1 MGKKLRALFLSLLFI
16 LAYAT
21 PLFAEITPQDSQTV
35 QSAWGAI
42 LGEQIKSLNQIDA
55 EAASFLKNLPQ
66 LTADLNTKV
75 EALQSEFLHLMTI
88 AQINRSSPPD
98 LSVVMELTRRQ
109 QEELATYCRG
119 IDNAIN
125 RMDARFKELALL
137 SDDAQDVSSQEL
149 ANFRMQLAATD
160 KKLAEIKSRMVKAL
174 APAHRLSWKMHTL
187 QNRLKLTMPQLWSS
201 YYLDSIANYDTSLQ
215 DSLAQFDTY
224 KNIMTLRLATELPD
238 SIRQWITLFLRTGLI
253 LFLGSVLAFFAM
265 RYAKNLPEDLYRG
278 IKRIAL
284 HSYPWLLLSL
294 SLLYACMWEKNLFQM
309 LTSCAILFL
318 VWGQLNLVWDIYAIK
333 KEDIP
338 KRNPLAS
345 MAFPMLCGIVLLYL
359 EPFPLLLSSLWSFV
373 LASTLFFV
381 SRRAKPTSRLT
392 HYLLMGYVIILWLSL
407 FGTLLGYARL
417 SVLVSVVYTGM
428 AVALQQIFALLD
440 LGKTIDAILPKEG
453 MSGLLNGL
461 ALAFFLP
468 MLMFGLSL
476 IPALWVLAY
485 PGGDYLLA
493 KILQTGISIGSF
505 SLNIMQVLVTLM
517 AFYLTRSC
525 ITVGTTFLAGLRKQ
539 GFKLSPTLIGPFQ
552 TAFTYSLWAIFGF
565 FVLNAFGFSLT
576 NLAIVAGGLSV
587 GLGFGLQNIVQNFI
601 SGLMVIFGQIVREGD
616 IVEVAGTLGT
626 VRRVN
631 IRSTQVET
639 YDNAVVF
646 IPNSEFLSQRFTNW
660 THNGRRVRRE
670 IKVGIAYGSDVSL
683 AMKLLSDIAL
693 AHPRVLHW
701 PEPAVLF
708 WEFGGSSLEMLL
720 RFWIG
725 DIDHGLATMT
735 DLRLAIDEKFAEHGI
750 NIAFPQLDVHFPD
763 EDISDGKSAILT
775 KIGGQEPS

>member
-1 MGKKLRALFLSLLFI
+1 MGKKLRALFLCLLFL
-16 LAYAT
+16 LANAA
-21 PLFAEITPQDSQTV
+21 PLFAETNPQDSLAV

-42 LGEQIKSLNQIDA
+42 LGEQIKSLNQIDR
-55 EAASFLKNLPQ
+55 EAAAFLKNLPQ
-66 LTADLNTKV
+66 LTADLNQKV

-98 LSVVMELTRRQ
+98 LSVVMELTRRLQ
-109 QEELATYCRG
+109 DELVAYCRG
-119 IDNAIN
+119 IDNTIN
-125 RMDARFKELALL
+125 KLDAGFKELALL

-149 ANFRMQLAATD
+149 ADFRVQLADTE
-160 KKLAEIKSRMVKAL
+160 KKLTEIKSRMVKAL

-187 QNRLKLTMPQLWSS
+187 QNRLTLTMPQLWSS
-201 YYLDSIANYDTSLQ
+201 YYLDSIADTGPSLQ
-215 DSLAQFDTY
+215 ESFTQFETY
-224 KNIMTLRLATELPD
+224 KNIMVLRLTTELPG
-238 SIRQWITLFLRTGLI
+238 SLRQWVTLLLRTCLI
-253 LFLGSVLAFFAM
+253 LFLGSVLAFFAL
-265 RYAKNLPEDLYRG
+265 RYARHLPENLYFG
-278 IKRIAL
+278 IKRL
-284 HSYPWLLLSL
+284 FRHSYPWLLLSIA
-294 SLLYACMWEKNLFQM
+294 LLYACMWEENLFQM
-309 LTSCAILFL
+309 LTSGAILFL
-318 VWGQLNLVWDIYAIK
+318 VWGQFNLVWDVYTIK
-333 KEDIP
+333 EP
-338 KRNPLAS
+338 TVTTRNPLSA
-345 MAFPMLCGIVLLYL
+345 MAFPMFCGIVLLYL
-359 EPFPLLLSSLWSFV
+359 EPFPLLLSSIWLLV
-373 LASTLFFV
+373 LLITLFFSFKRV
-381 SRRAKPTSRLT
+381 KLTSSLT
-392 HYLLMGYVIILWLSL
+392 RYLLAGHTIILWLSL

-417 SVLVSVVYTGM
+417 SILVSVLYTAI
-428 AVALQQIFALLD
+428 AVAIQQIFSLLD

-453 MSGLLNGL
+453 MRGLLNGL

-485 PGGDYLLA
+485 PGGGYLLA
-493 KILQTGISIGSF
+493 QMLQTGISIGDF
-505 SLNIMQVLVTLM
+505 SLNIMQVLITLM

-525 ITVGTTFLAGLRKQ
+525 ITVGTTFLAGLRQQ
-539 GFKLSPTLIGPFQ
+539 GFKLSPALIGPFQ

-616 IVEVAGTLGT
+616 IVEVADTLGT

-683 AMKLLSDIAL
+683 AMKLLSEIAL

-708 WEFGGSSLEMLL
+708 WDFGGSSLDIML

-725 DIDHGLATMT
+725 DIDHGLSTMT

-763 EDISDGKSAILT
+763 EGSGEGPGERPGKDSV
-775 KIGGQEPS
+775 K